1 MAGAVTFVVVGL
13 VMLTVAA
20 DRFVVAA
27 ARLSRIWGLSPV
39 LIGALVLGMGTS
51 APELL
56 VGILAAA
63 QDRLDLA
70 IGSVVGSNVANVTLV
85 LGVITLAAPL
95 AGHVRTLRREG
106 LLMLASV
113 LLLAT
118 LARRGGLLRP
128 SGLLLLAAMGGA
140 ALLLVRW
147 ARRDTVAA
155 PLVLAELE
163 KLTAGRF
170 SGRRESIIAVV
181 TLLTTLAGA
190 QLLVTG
196 AGDVA
201 QRLDISEGF
210 IGLTLVA
217 VGTSLPELATG
228 IAAARRREQDLVV
241 GNVLGSNLFNSLTVA
256 GASALAGPG
265 ALEGDFGPAMAWMV
279 VVSAVA
285 GVLAF
290 TSNKLV
296 RWEGAVLVVAYAAFI
311 ASSA

>member
-13 VMLTVAA
+13 AMLTVAA

-113 LLLAT
+113 LLLAA
-118 LARRGGLLRP
+118 LARRGQLLRP

-181 TLLTTLAGA
+181 TLLMTLSGA

-296 RWEGAVLVVAYAAFI
+296 RWEGAVLVVAYAAFV
-311 ASSA
+311 ASTA

>member
-256 GASALAGPG
+256 GAAALTGPG
-265 ALEGDFGPAMAWMV
+265 ALVGDFGPAMAWMV